1 MSQGGERSLMSAI
14 KPTKRAVADE
24 AWTVGDARTDQTKE
38 EPKFGDGESIGM
50 HRRQRASARKD
61 D

>member
-1 MSQGGERSLMSAI
+1 MSAI